1 MHYTSS
7 LASMKFDFS
16 LQYSPQIQNRWKL
29 KISRSILIARLLEN
43 GAFFSWKRKGR
54 YAYSHQAKCEWPEPY
69 SATQLNITKFGSTTT
84 VTFHSDFSQIMRA
97 WLQMENS
104 ISGHGIPMIFRSQT
118 SLIVI
123 YLFMRCAMSGSE
135 AEE

>member
-1 MHYTSS
+1 MEKEGT
-7 LASMKFDFS
+7 L
-16 LQYSPQIQNRWKL
+16 
-29 KISRSILIARLLEN
+29 RLLTPGEVRM
-43 GAFFSWKRKGR
+43 AR
-54 YAYSHQAKCEWPEPY
+54 AV
-69 SATQLNITKFGSTTT
+69 FGDAIEYHKVWVHHDSY
-84 VTFHSDFSQIMRA
+84 FPFGLQPDR
-97 WLQMENS
+97 LQMENS